1 MINIELKN
9 KNLIDNSNKI
19 KKHIDS
25 TEYPIQTVD
34 CDDIPMKR

>member
-25 TEYPIQTVD
+25 TEYPIQTKLIVM
-34 CDDIPMKR
+34 IFL